1 MRDDP
6 KRVVRFDVWQH
17 PAMLERFSREADF
30 EVTTVAREGNDEAA
44 WAALA
49 RADVYVISVAKDELP
64 KRWFANAELIARCPR
79 LLVVSATGAG
89 YDTVDVSAC
98 TAAGVLVVNQ
108 SGANARSVAEMT
120 LGLMLGLAHRINESD
135 RTLRAAPAGLT
146 REDLMGAE
154 IAGKVVGLVGL
165 GNVGSRVA
173 TLARA
178 FEMQVLACDPLLSD
192 ETIRARGADPVSL
205 DELLARSDYVSLH
218 CPRDA
223 STLKMMNAARFAGMK
238 RGAFFVSTARG
249 GIHDELALTQ
259 ALDSGQVAGAG
270 LDVWDIEPPPA
281 ASALL
286 QHPRV
291 IATFHT
297 AGVTME
303 ARSNMGSWSADQII
317 GVFRGE
323 RPPRIVNPAVWPR
336 FVERFGQQTGIR
348 LS

>member
-1 MRDDP
+1 MSDDR

-30 EVTTVAREGNDEAA
+30 EVATVAREGNDEAA
-44 WAALA
+44 WSALG

-64 KRWFANAELIARCPR
+64 KRWFASSELLRRCPR
-79 LLVVSATGAG
+79 LLMVSATGAG
-89 YDTVDVSAC
+89 YDTVDVAAC

-120 LGLMLGLAHRINESD
+120 LGLMLSLAHRINESD
-135 RTLRAAPAGLT
+135 RTLRVAPGGLT
-146 REDLMGAE
+146 REDLMGSE
-154 IAGKVVGLVGL
+154 IADKVVGLVGL
-165 GNVGSRVA
+165 GNVGLRVA
-173 TLARA
+173 SLARA
-178 FEMQVLACDPLLSD
+178 FEMQVLAYDPLLSD
-192 ETIRARGADPVSL
+192 ETIRSRGAIPVTF

-223 STLKMMNAARFAGMK
+223 STLKLMNAARFAQMK

-249 GIHDELALTQ
+249 GIHDEAALAQ
-259 ALDSGQVAGAG
+259 ALDSGHLAGAG
-270 LDVWDIEPPPA
+270 LDVWDIEPPPTT
-281 ASALL
+281 SLLL
-286 QHPRV
+286 QHPKV

-303 ARSNMGSWSADQII
+303 ARSNMGSWSAEQII
-317 GVFRGE
+317 GLFRGK
-323 RPPRIVNPAVWPR
+323 RPPRMVNPQVWPQ
-336 FVERFGQQTGIR
+336 FVERFGKQTGIR